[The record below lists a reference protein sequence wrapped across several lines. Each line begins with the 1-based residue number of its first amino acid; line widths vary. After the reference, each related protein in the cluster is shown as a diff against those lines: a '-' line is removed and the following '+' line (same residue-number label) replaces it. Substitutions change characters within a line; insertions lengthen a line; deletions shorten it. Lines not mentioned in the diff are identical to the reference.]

1 MIEVQRDRLRTLV
14 LPDRGAMGAAAAAH
28 AAERLR
34 GVLAAKPRARVIFAA
49 AASQMDMLEALAGER
64 DIDWSCVDAFHLDE
78 YVGLVKGD
86 PRSFGRWLEDH
97 VWARVRP
104 GRVELIDGGNPDP
117 ASESDRYGRLLDDG
131 GIDLGLI
138 GIGENGHLA
147 FNDPHVADFEDPL
160 TVKPVEIDETSRH
173 QQVRDGAFA
182 AFDDVPRL
190 ALTVTMSAILRARS
204 LSVVVP
210 GPQKAAAVQRTLDG
224 PVDTA
229 CPASALRRH
238 PDAVLF
244 VDQPAFSLA
253 APTFEPSSPE
263 RAGAVR

>member
-1 MIEVQRDRLRTLV
+1 MIEVQRDRLRTVV
-14 LPDRGAMGAAAAAH
+14 LPDRLRMAEAAATHVAT
-28 AAERLR
+28 RLR
-34 GVLAAKPRARVIFAA
+34 AILADRDRARVIFAA
-49 AASQMDMLEALAGER
+49 AASQADMLDALAREGG
-64 DIDWSCVDAFHLDE
+64 IDWPRVEAFHLDE
-78 YVGLVKGD
+78 YVGLPKGD

-97 VWARVRP
+97 IWSRVGP

-117 ASESDRYGRLLDDG
+117 AAESRRYGALLDDG

-147 FNDPHVADFEDPL
+147 FNDPHVADFDDPE
-160 TVKPVEIDETSRH
+160 TVKPVEIDDTSRH

-182 AFDDVPRL
+182 AFDDVPPL
-190 ALTVTMSAILRARS
+190 ALTVTMSAILGARS

-210 GPQKAAAVQRTLDG
+210 GAQKAEAVSRTLDG
-224 PVDTA
+224 PIETA

-244 VDQPAFSLA
+244 VDEPAYSLVPA
-253 APTFEPSSPE
+253 
-263 RAGAVR
+263 